1 MAEIKQTEQ
10 NHQHPIH
17 APPVITASDSTDRPT
32 VLTNLAPATM
42 DTEITK
48 SRNNDNDSDSDSD
61 SDSGN
66 DNDNDNDIGS
76 PAVVNVEGDN
86 PVISNTSTFPAASTI
101 HPPARLQRTS
111 IPPPIDTENASKDA
125 DNTLRSRLLSTL
137 SSSSLATDQPA
148 IAVPE
153 LLFDAS
159 ESITAAE
166 KLAPPDAVD
175 AANATAATGISGG
188 PDPAQCKHIGV
199 SFSKNRRY
207 RRTMEDAHYH
217 KYDFDGIRGQCFMA
231 IFDGHAGRQ
240 AAQWCGDNF
249 SELKRERPELPV
261 PELLNE
267 TFVEADRRLAADV
280 KTNSGCTAVV
290 AYLEIR
296 DIPVDSDSVSS
307 TDDADDAP
315 SKSPATR
322 QQRTLYCAN
331 AGDARA
337 VLSRGGN
344 AARLTYDHKGDDV
357 HEIERI
363 SESGGYVFNGR
374 VNVTRSLG
382 DPGLKQ
388 FVIGNPFT
396 TETIL
401 NDDDDILILACDG
414 LWDVC
419 SDQEA
424 VDIIHTAADPTHASQ
439 ILLDYALH
447 NESMDNV
454 TVMVLRMQPPPHSES
469 S

>member
-17 APPVITASDSTDRPT
+17 AAPVIIASDSIDRPT
-32 VLTNLAPATM
+32 VLTNPAPATM

-48 SRNNDNDSDSDSD
+48 SPNDGS
-61 SDSGN
+61 
-66 DNDNDNDIGS
+66 DNDIGS

-101 HPPARLQRTS
+101 QPPARLQRTS

-153 LLFDAS
+153 LVFDAS
-159 ESITAAE
+159 ERITAAE
-166 KLAPPDAVD
+166 KLAPPNAVD
-175 AANATAATGISGG
+175 TANATAATGISGG
-188 PDPAQCKHIGV
+188 PDPAQCEHIGV

-249 SELKRERPELPV
+249 SEVFLQLKRERPELPV

-267 TFVEADRRLAADV
+267 TFVEADRRLATDV

-296 DIPVDSDSVSS
+296 DIPVDSNSVSA
-307 TDDADDAP
+307 TDDSDDAP

-374 VNVTRSLG
+374 VNGILAVTRSLG

-424 VDIIHTAADPTHASQ
+424 

-454 TVMVLRMQPPPHSES
+454 TAMVLRMHPPPHPES